1 MKGNIMKLRTNV
13 SSLNVL
19 KKEQHIRKIWTI
31 NATSRDCHES
41 PPQQIMTHHYHPNR
55 NMKYPPMMMMYKN
68 KLMNET
74 KVNYPSLESRRYQ
87 SSLAEECHHSHE
99 EEEEYD
105 DYEVEDS
112 SSPSDG
118 SIVKRSHPSQPHCST
133 CTCENNNNNNSSSQE
148 SVKEDEEYNND
159 NKSSS
164 DCGLK
169 SLSEIDDDFLPEA
182 LPEPVYSF
190 YKRVLPESLIA
201 LNSEEGRDML
211 LACNN
216 LKVYF
221 SLAEQFMNQSDPA
234 YCGVTTLAM
243 MLNVYKQ
250 DPSSLRWKGGWRFY
264 ADEQS
269 VLSHCTCYLNHPQY
283 IKRKG
288 ITMEE
293 FQTLT
298 QCHKIPVQSFY
309 ASHTSYPQFQ
319 SHIQQIFSNNNDS
332 SSEEQYIIVSF
343 ARSKLKQTGDGH
355 FSPLAAYHEP
365 SNQVL
370 LLDVA
375 RFKYTPY
382 WIPLETLYNAMTEV
396 DAVTQ
401 KSRGWFLF
409 STPPHQQEPE
419 AQKQAHNIPLM
430 KDVQKQNQQRLILTQ
445 QQTNSSSSER
455 NLSIKTP
462 SCPETM
468 TTKN

>member
-1 MKGNIMKLRTNV
+1 MKGNIIMMRTKA
-13 SSLNVL
+13 SSLNLL
-19 KKEQHIRKIWTI
+19 KKEQIRKIWTLK
-31 NATSRDCHES
+31 ASRDCHES
-41 PPQQIMTHHYHPNR
+41 HIMRNTTHHHHNNMNR
-55 NMKYPPMMMMYKN
+55 NMNIKHLLDPSKRQTFGMYR
-68 KLMNET
+68 MEGMFQ
-74 KVNYPSLESRRYQ
+74 RRYYQ
-87 SSLAEECHHSHE
+87 SSVVECHHTQ
-99 EEEEYD
+99 EEEYE
-105 DYEVEDS
+105 DYEDS
-112 SSPSDG
+112 SADG
-118 SIVKRSHPSQPHCST
+118 MVKGSSHSSQPHCST
-133 CTCENNNNNNSSSQE
+133 CTCDTTSRTQQQ
-148 SVKEDEEYNND
+148 EEYQ
-159 NKSSS
+159 SS

-169 SLSEIDDDFLPEA
+169 SLSEMEDDFLPEE

-190 YKRVLPESLIA
+190 YKRVLPKSLIA
-201 LNSEEGRDML
+201 LNSEEGRNML
-211 LACNN
+211 LSCKN
-216 LKVYF
+216 LNLYF

-298 QCHKIPVQSFY
+298 QCHKIPVQTFY
-309 ASHTSYPQFQ
+309 ASNTSYEQFQ
-319 SHIQQIFSNNNDS
+319 SHIQHIFSHDYNNNNNDNHQ
-332 SSEEQYIIVSF
+332 EDQYVVVSF
-343 ARSKLKQTGDGH
+343 ARSKLEQTGDGH

-382 WIPLETLYNAMTEV
+382 WIPLETLYNAMTEI

-419 AQKQAHNIPLM
+419 AQKQAQDIPLM
-430 KDVQKQNQQRLILTQ
+430 KDVQTQNQQKIIRTQ
-445 QQTNSSSSER
+445 QSNSSSESGV
-455 NLSIKTP
+455 SIKTP

-468 TTKN
+468 TTPKSS